1 MTATQERPTKEVAF
15 MKTQNKAGGYQKS
28 NTPKNGP
35 ENTSTMYEV
44 KGEIRAR
51 NISDL
56 MWKQL
61 QGIFTKIPN
70 DQPHLL
76 LQVWDY
82 AASRH
87 LDIFSG
93 HVYADT
99 RRSYDQ
105 DVLRIMTTI
114 SGYRSVA
121 HNSREFAGMDEP
133 VFGEM
138 ITLDFNGYILTG
150 PSWVQVTVYRITNGE
165 RYPVTAREW
174 LIENIEVNNDGTPGP
189 IWKKRPAGQ
198 LTVRAES
205 QAFRKAF
212 SDCEPVTHED
222 GEDSQELN
230 HKIDMETGEVKY
242 SLLENIISMYDSA
255 SSTEQVER
263 ASAYVETHNGAFPQ
277 EKFTKIIAAYEMA
290 SRRVSE
296 IDNCIAIGI
305 ER

>member
-1 MTATQERPTKEVAF
+1 
-15 MKTQNKAGGYQKS
+15 MKAQNKAGGYKTSDISQNGQKD
-28 NTPKNGP
+28 KN
-35 ENTSTMYEV
+35 TMYEV

-56 MWKQL
+56 MWRQL
-61 QGIFTKIPN
+61 QSIFTKIPN
-70 DQPHLL
+70 DQPHFL

-138 ITLDFNGYILTG
+138 ITLDFNGYMLTG
-150 PSWVQVTVYRITNGE
+150 PSWVQVTVYRITNGD

-212 SDCEPVTHED
+212 SDCESVSHED
-222 GEDSQELN
+222 TEYGEHSQESN
-230 HKIDMETGEVKY
+230 HRVDMETGEVKY
-242 SLLENIISMYDSA
+242 SLLEEIISMYDSA
-255 SSTEQVER
+255 DSSEQVTR
-263 ASAYVETHNGAFPQ
+263 VSAYVEKHNGAFPQ

-296 IDNCIAIGI
+296 IDNCSKIGI
-305 ER
+305 V